1 MLKSYL
7 LAGALVVTMSGA
19 VLAQQMNRPTGGMD
33 RSTTG
38 PERSSDGTLRGP
50 GAGSM
55 DQSTTGVTGTK
66 PQFLTTLPQNALL
79 VSNIHNQNVYDPQE
93 NKLGEVK
100 DLVLDRG
107 GKVSAAIISVG
118 GFLGM
123 GEKDVAVAFSDLQA
137 TERNN
142 KWWLTVNAT
151 KDELKNAT
159 GFRFDK
165 NKGLWTLG
173 SK

>member
-7 LAGALVVTMSGA
+7 FAGALIATLSGA
-19 VLAQQMNRPTGGMD
+19 ALAEQMNRPAGATDRSTTGAMD

-38 PERSSDGTLRGP
+38 
-50 GAGSM
+50 
-55 DQSTTGVTGTK
+55 TTGAQ

-100 DLVLDRG
+100 DLVVDRG

>member
-7 LAGALVVTMSGA
+7 LAGALIATLSGA
-19 VLAQQMNRPTGGMD
+19 ALAEQMNRTTDRPAGAMD

-38 PERSSDGTLRGP
+38 T
-50 GAGSM
+50 M
-55 DQSTTGVTGTK
+55 DRSTTGAAAGR
-66 PQFLTTLPQNALL
+66 PDFLTTLPQNALL
-79 VSNIHNQNVYDPQE
+79 VSNIHDQNVYDPQE
-93 NKLGEVK
+93 NKIGEVK

-107 GKVSAAIISVG
+107 GKVTAAIISVG

-123 GEKDVAVAFSDLQA
+123 GEKDIAVAFSDLRA

-142 KWWLTVNAT
+142 KWWLTINAT

>member
-7 LAGALVVTMSGA
+7 LAGALIATLSGA
-19 VLAQQMNRPTGGMD
+19 ALAEQMNRTTDRPAGAMD

-38 PERSSDGTLRGP
+38 T
-50 GAGSM
+50 M
-55 DQSTTGVTGTK
+55 DRTTTGAAAGR
-66 PQFLTTLPQNALL
+66 PDFLTALPQNALL
-79 VSNIHNQNVYDPQE
+79 VSNIHEQNVYDPQE
-93 NKLGEVK
+93 NKIGEVK

-107 GKVSAAIISVG
+107 GKVTAAILSVG

-123 GEKDVAVAFSDLQA
+123 GEKDIAVAFSDLRA

-142 KWWLTVNAT
+142 KWWLTINAT

>member
-7 LAGALVVTMSGA
+7 LAGALIATLSGA
-19 VLAQQMNRPTGGMD
+19 ALAEQMNRTTDRPAGAMD

-38 PERSSDGTLRGP
+38 T
-50 GAGSM
+50 M
-55 DQSTTGVTGTK
+55 DRSTTGAAAGR
-66 PQFLTTLPQNALL
+66 PDFLTTLPQNALL
-79 VSNIHNQNVYDPQE
+79 VSNIHDQNVYDPQE
-93 NKLGEVK
+93 NKIGEVK

-107 GKVSAAIISVG
+107 GKVTAAILSVG

-123 GEKDVAVAFSDLQA
+123 GEKDIAVAFSDLRA

-142 KWWLTVNAT
+142 KWWLTINAT

>member
-7 LAGALVVTMSGA
+7 LAGALIATLSGA
-19 VLAQQMNRPTGGMD
+19 ALAEQMNRTTDRPAGAMD

-38 PERSSDGTLRGP
+38 T
-50 GAGSM
+50 M
-55 DQSTTGVTGTK
+55 DRSTTGAAGR
-66 PQFLTTLPQNALL
+66 PDFLTTLPQNALL
-79 VSNIHNQNVYDPQE
+79 VSNIHDQNVYDPQE
-93 NKLGEVK
+93 NKIGEVK

-107 GKVSAAIISVG
+107 GKVTAAIISVG

-123 GEKDVAVAFSDLQA
+123 GEKDIAIAFSDLRA

>member
-7 LAGALVVTMSGA
+7 LAGALIATLSGA
-19 VLAQQMNRPTGGMD
+19 ALAEQMNRTTDRPTGAMDRSTSGTMD

-38 PERSSDGTLRGP
+38 A
-50 GAGSM
+50 AGRP
-55 DQSTTGVTGTK
+55 D
-66 PQFLTTLPQNALL
+66 FLTTLPQNALL
-79 VSNIHNQNVYDPQE
+79 VSNIHDQNVYDPQE
-93 NKLGEVK
+93 NKIGEVK

-107 GKVSAAIISVG
+107 GKVTAAIISVG

-123 GEKDVAVAFSDLQA
+123 GEKDIAVAFSDLRA

-142 KWWLTVNAT
+142 KWWLTINAT

>member
-1 MLKSYL
+1 M
-7 LAGALVVTMSGA
+7 G
-19 VLAQQMNRPTGGMD
+19 
-33 RSTTG
+33 TTG
-38 PERSSDGTLRGP
+38 S
-50 GAGSM
+50 
-55 DQSTTGVTGTK
+55 Q
-66 PQFLTTLPQNALL
+66 PQFLTTLPHNALL

-93 NKLGEVK
+93 NKIGEIK

-118 GFLGM
+118 GFLGI